1 MCFQEMRQ
9 AGQHFADT
17 IWFFVSF
24 NRSSKS
30 IKRLIW
36 LGWIFKL
43 LMDSS
48 RMSTGAYSGL
58 GEKRNTSFFKSLQET
73 EKEHLSSCTKNVNV
87 FFPPLFP
94 LLEEINGLHYITNT
108 LGFIQYKNPTC
119 RHK

>member
-24 NRSSKS
+24 KRSSKS

-48 RMSTGAYSGL
+48 RMSTGAYLGL
-58 GEKRNTSFFKSLQET
+58 GEKRNTNFFKGT
-73 EKEHLSSCTKNVNV
+73 EACKRLKTFV
-87 FFPPLFP
+87 
-94 LLEEINGLHYITNT
+94 
-108 LGFIQYKNPTC
+108 
-119 RHK
+119 

>member
-43 LMDSS
+43 LIDSS
-48 RMSTGAYSGL
+48 RMSTGAYL
-58 GEKRNTSFFKSLQET
+58 G
-73 EKEHLSSCTKNVNV
+73 
-87 FFPPLFP
+87 
-94 LLEEINGLHYITNT
+94 
-108 LGFIQYKNPTC
+108 
-119 RHK
+119 